1 MKKKTTWMHYKAS
14 YEVLK
19 LAYEK
24 LQSKNKKLKS
34 KVKKMNNDAD
44 DDNSIFCDMCS
55 SVATRKYDGD
65 DLCDK
70 CYLREKYKD

>member
-1 MKKKTTWMHYKAS
+1 MDYKAS

-34 KVKKMNNDAD
+34 KVKKINNDAD
-44 DDNSIFCDMCS
+44 DDNHIDCVSCY
-55 SVATRKYDGD
+55 SVATRKHDGD